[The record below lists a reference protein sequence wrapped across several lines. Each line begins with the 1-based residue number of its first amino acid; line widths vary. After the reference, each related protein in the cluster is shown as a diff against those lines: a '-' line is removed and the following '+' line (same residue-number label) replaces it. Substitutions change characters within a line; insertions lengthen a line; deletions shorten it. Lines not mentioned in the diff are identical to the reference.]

1 MTFSTEIGMEM
12 RCYGPT
18 LIKDTP
24 WPPRE
29 KPNLGF
35 PKTVM
40 SAVLGVINQE
50 TDQPITDPDPIGLNL
65 VAEKMF
71 AVFNRYSVNSFQV
84 PHGCL
89 LVFVYLCMYICMYVC
104 PMSIIYLSCKLY
116 VHNLKC
122 MYVCM
127 YVYLKFC

>member
-1 MTFSTEIGMEM
+1 M

-50 TDQPITDPDPIGLNL
+50 TDKPITDPDPIGLNL

-84 PHGCL
+84 PPGCL
-89 LVFVYLCMYICMYVC
+89 LVFVYICMYV
-104 PMSIIYLSCKLY
+104 Y
-116 VHNLKC
+116 

-127 YVYLKFC
+127 ANEYNLLDNFNFCHHVNYIFII

>member
-1 MTFSTEIGMEM
+1 M

-89 LVFVYLCMYICMYVC
+89 LVFVYLCMYI
-104 PMSIIYLSCKLY
+104 
-116 VHNLKC
+116 
-122 MYVCM
+122 
-127 YVYLKFC
+127 